1 MTALVFRKLLNNR
14 WMFACLLIG
23 FIIIAAVVACIPIY
37 STAILQR
44 MLKVDLQ
51 QYQSDNNVYPGNYT
65 VDVSYMTSSFG
76 NEYDV
81 PAMDE
86 YIQASVGQI
95 GVPTIAQVNRLNL
108 VVLGMWKPDM
118 TDAAPLYMNTTAL
131 SDMENKVNMK
141 YGHFPSSEMIE
152 ENGEKYYEV
161 MINSSTMK
169 QMSLTLG
176 QTWYMALANSTLVK
190 DPNNRIPI
198 KIVGIFEPKDPSDP
212 YWYMDE
218 STYTSYFFMNYETL
232 KRDFSTNYNYIGGA
246 VWYYAFDYT
255 KIDIKDI
262 RQILA
267 AINSQKE
274 QYTIF
279 GASVSFSMPALKTME
294 GYLAREKTLNILL
307 WILIVP
313 VLVMLSF
320 YIFMVSR
327 LKLENEANEIAVL
340 KSRGAST
347 GQIFRGYILEWGLLS
362 GIALLTGPP
371 LGYLLCGFLGSSNG
385 FLEFVNRTALK
396 LTLSPYSYLYVLL
409 AMLLFAVSML
419 APAFKASK
427 ISIVEYKQRTSN
439 FKKKTPLWQLLGV
452 DVILIGVALYGFW
465 KFQELQSTLATGDT
479 AVADM
484 GIDPLT
490 FALSSIFL
498 LGAGLLF
505 LRFYPFIVRFIFF
518 LGRKIWSPVLYSS
531 FIRVSRSKG
540 KEIFVMLFIIYSIS
554 TGLFSANAAR
564 TLNTNNEDR
573 IRYATAADAKV
584 LVNWSGATIG
594 DDGAY
599 TGDSTVATGNSR
611 IPNMNKFR
619 EIDGIEAATTVSLPK
634 TNYYTLAGSSST
646 KLTVMGIEPSS
657 FGETVWMRNDLLDYH
672 INEYLNLING
682 NPNAVLLSSSLQEK
696 YAVGDTVNIQ
706 CADRGNVDL
715 VVYAFIDYWPSFT
728 STSYDANGKAVET
741 VLAVV
746 NLDTLQKVFPFDG
759 YQIWFKRAEGTK
771 ITDLT
776 SDIKQVV
783 NVTNILWTSQN
794 LVKMK
799 NDPMLQ
805 GINGMLTLV
814 FIITMVI
821 TTIGF
826 LIYWILSIYSR
837 TLQFGIFRA
846 MGIRLRSII
855 AMIISEQVLISVCAI
870 FVGILL
876 GVLTSY
882 LFVPLFQTVTQLADQ
897 ILPFIVVYQR
907 SDYLKIYAVIG
918 VMLVSAT
925 LVLSRIIA
933 SMKMDQALK
942 LGED

>member
-65 VDVSYMTSSFG
+65 VDVSYMTTSYG
-76 NEYDV
+76 NDFTV
-81 PAMDE
+81 SAMDE
-86 YIQASVGQI
+86 YIDYSVSQI

-108 VVLGMWKPDM
+108 TALGMWRPDM
-118 TDAAPLYMNTTAL
+118 LDAGPIYMNTTAL
-131 SDMENKVNMK
+131 SDMEGKVRMIH
-141 YGHFPSSEMIE
+141 GHFPSAEMVE
-152 ENGEKYYEV
+152 YDGEMFYEV
-161 MINSSTMK
+161 IINASTMK
-169 QMSLTLG
+169 EMSLSMD
-176 QTWYMALANSTLVK
+176 QKWYLALTGTTLVK
-190 DPNNRIPI
+190 NPETRIPV
-198 KIVGIFEPKDPSDP
+198 KVVGVFEPVDASDP

-218 STYTSYFFMNYETL
+218 STYINNFFMNYDAL
-232 KRDFSTNYNYIGGA
+232 KTNFSENFDYIGGS

-255 KIDIKDI
+255 QIDIKDI
-262 RQILA
+262 HQLIDS
-267 AINSQKE
+267 INTQKE
-274 QYTIF
+274 QYAAL
-279 GASVSFSMPALKTME
+279 GANVSFTMPALKTME

-347 GQIFRGYILEWGLLS
+347 GQIFRGYIMEWGLLS
-362 GIALLTGPP
+362 GVALLAGPP
-371 LGYLLCGFLGSSNG
+371 LGYLLCRILGSSNG
-385 FLEFVNRTALK
+385 FMEFVNRTALK
-396 LTLSPYSYLYVLL
+396 LTLSPVSYLYVLL

-419 APAFKASK
+419 APAYKASK
-427 ISIVEYKQRTSN
+427 ITIVEYKQRTSTR
-439 FKKKTPLWQLLGV
+439 KKKAPLWQLLGV
-452 DVILIGVALYGFW
+452 DVILIGIALYGFW
-465 KFQELQSTLATGDT
+465 KFTDLQSTLTTGD
-479 AVADM
+479 ASVSDM
-484 GIDPLT
+484 GTDPLT
-490 FALSSIFL
+490 FALSSLFL

-505 LRFYPFIVRFIFF
+505 LRFYPYIVRFIFF
-518 LGRKIWSPVLYSS
+518 LGRKFWSPVLYSS
-531 FIRVSRSKG
+531 FIRVSRSRG

-564 TLNTNNEDR
+564 TLNTNGEDR
-573 IRYATAADAKV
+573 VRYAAAVDGKV
-584 LVNWSGATIG
+584 LINWSGADLSEGST
-594 DDGAY
+594 
-599 TGDSTVATGNSR
+599 TDSTQVTGSYN

-619 EIDGIEAATTVSLPK
+619 EISGIEAATTVSLPK
-634 TNYYTLAGSSST
+634 ANSYTLSGSSAA

-657 FGETVWMRNDLLDYH
+657 FGETVWMRDDLLDYH

-682 NPNAVLLSSSLQEK
+682 APNAVILSSDLKEK
-696 YAVGDTVNIQ
+696 YAVGDTVTIRCSEQ
-706 CADRGNVDL
+706 GNL
-715 VVYAFIDYWPSFT
+715 SCVVYAFVDYWPGFEKT
-728 STSYDANGKAVET
+728 TYDANGAPVQNT
-741 VLAVV
+741 LAVI

-759 YQIWFKRAEGTK
+759 YQIWFKRAENSTIANLDYG
-771 ITDLT
+771 
-776 SDIKQVV
+776 IKQVV
-783 NVTNILWTSQN
+783 NVTNILWTSQD
-794 LVKMK
+794 LVKLK

-876 GVLTSY
+876 GALTSY
-882 LFVPLFQTVTQLADQ
+882 LFVPLFQTVTAVSEQT
-897 ILPFIVVYQR
+897 LPFVVVYQR
-907 SDYLKIYAVIG
+907 GDYLKIYAVIG
-918 VMLVSAT
+918 VMLVGAT